1 MHKRFI
7 GLCSKRSVYAHTINW
22 IVFYKQ
28 CTFTND
34 SLDCVLQE
42 GYMYTRFIGLCS
54 KRSVHVQTILA
65 LCFKRSVHLQTSHW
79 IVFYQKSTC
88 IHDLLDC
95 VLKEVYMYKRSLH
108 CVLKEVY
115 MHKRFIGLCS
125 NRSVHIQTIHWR
137 GVLKEVYMYNFV
149 RQR

>member
-65 LCFKRSVHLQTSHW
+65 LCFKRSVHLQTSHC
-79 IVFYQKSTC
+79 IVFYQKSSC

-125 NRSVHIQTIHWR
+125 KRIVHVPPIHW
-137 GVLKEVYMYNFV
+137 LLF
-149 RQR
+149 